1 MPIKEPKYKQL
12 ERRIKELAKERRQ
25 TETHIRK
32 LEDSLKLWRERLRI
46 PMREE
51 RRILNACS

>member
-32 LEDSLKLWRERLRI
+32 LEDSLKLWRERLRKA
-46 PMREE
+46 EGE
-51 RRILNACS
+51 YGNLEKKS